1 MLQLNVFSFFQNKS
15 ENIHLFFFAFD
26 VGHGVCTVADIHAY
40 KQDFHHYR
48 NYNNKAT
55 YIHQMKYSTLVIL
68 LYNLDIYL
76 KLPNDILFGF
86 SE

>member
-1 MLQLNVFSFFQNKS
+1 MLQLNVFHFFKINPRIS
-15 ENIHLFFFAFD
+15 TWFFFAFD

-55 YIHQMKYSTLVIL
+55 YIHQIKYSTLVIL

-76 KLPNDILFGF
+76 KLPNEYSFRFL
-86 SE
+86 